1 MFLAA
6 INHLLTEMTIILF
19 LSASPAYN
27 AQTRNR
33 YVVFPTAESS
43 RDIQLHCDIRPGAL
57 GSRYSV
63 EWLGNSVSLGY
74 QTFDI
79 SVSLR
84 PSSSTQQYLCRVT
97 IVHRNDTES
106 SEVYNGPAIMLQQR
120 GIIACFFYT
129 PYNAFCFSYECST
142 GYNHWRG

>member
-1 MFLAA
+1 MVFLAA
-6 INHLLTEMTIILF
+6 ILYHLLTEMIKLLLF
-19 LSASPAYN
+19 FLISASPAYN

-63 EWLGNSVSLGY
+63 EWLGNSASLSY

-84 PSSSTQQYLCRVT
+84 PFLSTQQYLCKVT
-97 IVHRNDTES
+97 IKHRNDTES
-106 SEVYNGPAIMLQQR
+106 SSKVYNGPLIMLEQR
-120 GIIACFFYT
+120 GMLFWGLFDIIGVYYLLVLSLT
-129 PYNAFCFSYECST
+129 
-142 GYNHWRG
+142 